1 MSTLAAN
8 WNHAPLGVSLFPAT
22 ARRSCREVGEARW
35 TDCHRFMSGR
45 KFMSC
50 RKFTSG
56 RRGSDAKR
64 PSANDGRCA
73 DGKHTDEIN
82 EGRLV
87 GPASFFV
94 PEQVAGSGTNVRMLM
109 SMGWT
114 VGINRGHKLDCGW
127 LDCGWLGSAVV
138 RSLCGRLLSGGLLR
152 GLRLFLISLLVLL
165 TGDASY

>member
-22 ARRSCREVGEARW
+22 PRRSCREVGETWW
-35 TDCHRFMSGR
+35 TDCHLFMSGR
-45 KFMSC
+45 EFV
-50 RKFTSG
+50 SG
-56 RRGSDAKR
+56 RAGSDAKR
-64 PSANDGRCA
+64 PSANDGHCA

-94 PEQVAGSGTNVRMLM
+94 PEQFAASGTNVRMLM

-114 VGINRGHKLDCGW
+114 VGMNRGHKLNCGW